1 MKGRLS
7 HHENEKKHTEE
18 ETKERMEEE
27 TQERELSMDE
37 LEGVS
42 GGWICKRRQRKKDLI
57 NPTTDTEP

>member
-7 HHENEKKHTEE
+7 HHENEKKHPEE
-18 ETKERMEEE
+18 ETKEHMEEE

-42 GGWICKRRQRKKDLI
+42 GGWICKRRQRKK
-57 NPTTDTEP
+57 T